1 LPKNDDGEFELV
13 LGNRQL
19 ISVFLIVVILLGVFF
34 SMGYIVGRNS
44 SPATEAAR
52 NEKPKPDADSDT
64 SDGSNP
70 DADGANSGA
79 NSGNDATTST
89 ATEHT
94 HPQATKPVQTTP
106 AQPPPAQTAPAPTPP
121 KPAPVRVQ
129 ETRPKPSPS
138 PAPAPVP
145 VRPPVRAAAAG
156 EPSGGQYWQV
166 VATSRPDA
174 EIIAEALGKKGF
186 HVVLAPAPRDGIFRV
201 LVGPLADASTQA
213 QTRTGLESAGFKN
226 PILRKY

>member
-44 SPATEAAR
+44 SPATETAR
-52 NEKPKPDADSDT
+52 DEKPKTDHSADS
-64 SDGSNP
+64 SDGSDTGQP
-70 DADGANSGA
+70 TEQPAIDP
-79 NSGNDATTST
+79 ATAPASDST
-89 ATEHT
+89 PPATPPEV
-94 HPQATKPVQTTP
+94 TKPAQS
-106 AQPPPAQTAPAPTPP
+106 QPPPAKAQ
-121 KPAPVRVQ
+121 PVHAKEVK
-129 ETRPKPSPS
+129 PKPSP
-138 PAPAPVP
+138 APPPVT
-145 VRPPVRAAAAG
+145 PPVRAAAAG

-186 HVVLAPAPRDGIFRV
+186 HVVLAPAPKDGIFRV
-201 LVGPLADASTQA
+201 LVGPLPDAPTQA

-226 PILRKY
+226 PIMRKY

>member
-44 SPATEAAR
+44 SPVTENAR

-70 DADGANSGA
+70 DADGNNSGA

-89 ATEHT
+89 ATEST
-94 HPQATKPVQTTP
+94 HPAATKPVQTTP
-106 AQPPPAQTAPAPTPP
+106 AQPTPAPTPP
-121 KPAPVRVQ
+121 KQEPARVQ
-129 ETRPKPSPS
+129 ENKPKPSPS
-138 PAPAPVP
+138 PAPAPTP
-145 VRPPVRAAAAG
+145 VRPPVRAAASG

-174 EIIAEALGKKGF
+174 EIIAEALGRKGF
-186 HVVLAPAPRDGIFRV
+186 HVVLSPAPRDGIFRV
-201 LVGPLADASTQA
+201 LVGPLGDASKQA

>member
-44 SPATEAAR
+44 SPATENAR
-52 NEKPKPDADSDT
+52 NEKPKPDPDSDT

-70 DADGANSGA
+70 DADSANSGA
-79 NSGNDATTST
+79 NSGNDATPAPAPES
-89 ATEHT
+89 T
-94 HPQATKPVQTTP
+94 HPEATKPVQTKPVQTTP
-106 AQPPPAQTAPAPTPP
+106 APTPP
-121 KPAPVRVQ
+121 KPVPVRAQ
-129 ETRPKPSPS
+129 ENKPKPSPS
-138 PAPAPVP
+138 PAPAPAP
-145 VRPPVRAAAAG
+145 VRPPVRAAASG

-186 HVVLAPAPRDGIFRV
+186 HVVLSPAPRDGIFRV
-201 LVGPLADASTQA
+201 LVGPLGDASTQA

>member
-44 SPATEAAR
+44 SPSVDTAR
-52 NEKPKPDADSDT
+52 IEKPKPDAS
-64 SDGSNP
+64 
-70 DADGANSGA
+70 SG
-79 NSGNDATTST
+79 D
-89 ATEHT
+89 
-94 HPQATKPVQTTP
+94 TP
-106 AQPPPAQTAPAPTPP
+106 AQAPGDEPRTPSPNDSTADSTTPSTPPEITKPAQPQQA
-121 KPAPVRVQ
+121 APVPVKPEPIRKEV
-129 ETRPKPSPS
+129 RGKPSPS
-138 PAPAPVP
+138 PAPAAPLH
-145 VRPPVRAAAAG
+145 AAASG
-156 EPSGGQYWQV
+156 EPSNGQYWQV
-166 VATSRPDA
+166 VATARPDA

-186 HVVLAPAPRDGIFRV
+186 HVVLAPAPKDGVFRV
-201 LVGPLADASTQA
+201 LVGPLADAPTQA

>member
-44 SPATEAAR
+44 SPVTENAR

-70 DADGANSGA
+70 DADGTNSGA

-89 ATEHT
+89 APQST
-94 HPQATKPVQTTP
+94 HPESTKPVQTTP
-106 AQPPPAQTAPAPTPP
+106 SQTAPAPAPP
-121 KPAPVRVQ
+121 KPAPVRAQ
-129 ETRPKPSPS
+129 ENKPKPSPS
-138 PAPAPVP
+138 PAPAPAP
-145 VRPPVRAAAAG
+145 VRPPVRAAASG

-186 HVVLAPAPRDGIFRV
+186 HVVLSPAPRDGIFRV
-201 LVGPLADASTQA
+201 LVGPLGDASTQA

>member
-1 LPKNDDGEFELV
+1 MPKNDDGEFELV

-70 DADGANSGA
+70 DATSDGANSGA

-89 ATEHT
+89 EST
-94 HPQATKPVQTTP
+94 HPAAAKPVQTTP
-106 AQPPPAQTAPAPTPP
+106 AQPTPAPAPP
-121 KPAPVRVQ
+121 KPEPVRAQ
-129 ETRPKPSPS
+129 ENRPKPSPS
-138 PAPAPVP
+138 PAPAPAP
-145 VRPPVRAAAAG
+145 VRPPVRATASG

-186 HVVLAPAPRDGIFRV
+186 HVVLSPAPRDGIFRV
-201 LVGPLADASTQA
+201 LVGPLGDASSQA

>member
-1 LPKNDDGEFELV
+1 MPKNDDGEFELV

-44 SPATEAAR
+44 SPATENAR

-70 DADGANSGA
+70 DADGNNSGA

-89 ATEHT
+89 ATEST
-94 HPQATKPVQTTP
+94 HPAAAKPVQTT
-106 AQPPPAQTAPAPTPP
+106 PAQTAPAPTPP
-121 KPAPVRVQ
+121 KPLPVRVQ
-129 ETRPKPSPS
+129 ETKPKPSPS
-138 PAPAPVP
+138 PAPAPAP
-145 VRPPVRAAAAG
+145 VRPPVRAAASG

-201 LVGPLADASTQA
+201 LVGPLSDASTQA